1 MKNIKVAFILEFSD
15 GWIGGINYYKN
26 LLDII
31 IENSDLNITPVLVVP
46 SDFEDNIIE
55 IFSGINILKTKVLKK
70 WSFFWLMNKFFI
82 KIFHKGYWLESLL
95 VKNKIDVVSHVGYDL
110 CLEKVI
116 QMPWIPDFQ
125 HKRLPYMFSKK
136 ELENRDKNF
145 YEMSK
150 NGKFVILGYVT
161 TNS

>member
-95 VKNKIDVVSHVGYDL
+95 VKS
-110 CLEKVI
+110 
-116 QMPWIPDFQ
+116 
-125 HKRLPYMFSKK
+125 
-136 ELENRDKNF
+136 NRCA
-145 YEMSK
+145 
-150 NGKFVILGYVT
+150 GAP
-161 TNS
+161 